1 MRHHLN
7 FDGLQL
13 LDIGK
18 SVQPVQLKPVD
29 LGLPRELDG
38 SVVDCL
44 YRWHPKLRSVALD
57 CLMAQHSLL
66 FPYEDGTEARE
77 RLEMLLSDRC
87 SVPVQED
94 TSPDGLWRYGD
105 VLRLELVVRAPALQ
119 IVRLATRPLI
129 ELAVTEMI
137 RNAFR
142 RLHALERPLADWFF
156 GVFLQT
162 SQPTQIPL
170 DVLHRFA
177 VEQARP
183 TPEESAKIMR
193 ENAIFWKAEL
203 QSLGNQYL
211 LATVPDPK
219 LMTLQNAALYQ
230 QLKRFLGETEA

>member
-1 MRHHLN
+1 
-7 FDGLQL
+7 
-13 LDIGK
+13 
-18 SVQPVQLKPVD
+18 
-29 LGLPRELDG
+29 
-38 SVVDCL
+38 
-44 YRWHPKLRSVALD
+44 
-57 CLMAQHSLL
+57 
-66 FPYEDGTEARE
+66 
-77 RLEMLLSDRC
+77 
-87 SVPVQED
+87 
-94 TSPDGLWRYGD
+94 
-105 VLRLELVVRAPALQ
+105 VLRAPALQ
-119 IVRLATRPLI
+119 IVRLVTQPLI

-170 DVLHRFA
+170 DVLYRFA

-183 TPEESAKIMR
+183 TPDESAKIMR

-230 QLKRFLGETEA
+230 QLKRFLGEKEV